1 MLVTADGSFCND
13 AQHLYHVHVDENVV
27 LFHYCNGN
35 NSDFTSLNVQVSA
48 AIIITAKY
56 IPEVGTVHSKINKV

>member
-35 NSDFTSLNVQVSA
+35 NNDFTSLNVQLFCSH
-48 AIIITAKY
+48 Y
-56 IPEVGTVHSKINKV
+56 HYSKIYTRRNYWAFEDK